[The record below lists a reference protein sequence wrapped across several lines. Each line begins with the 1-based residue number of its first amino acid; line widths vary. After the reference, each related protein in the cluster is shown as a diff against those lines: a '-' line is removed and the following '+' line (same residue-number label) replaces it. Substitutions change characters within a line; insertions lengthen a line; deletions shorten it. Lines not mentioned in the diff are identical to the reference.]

1 MKFKG
6 KLIGGRHKPYP
17 YQRRVI
23 RQMARMPVA
32 ILGAEMGTGKT
43 LMSLMSME
51 ASGIQR
57 LLVLCPAIAVRNWY
71 REAKLCGFT
80 GEIRVM
86 SYDMARVPKRSKEL
100 KSWKFDGIILDEA
113 HYLKNSQAK
122 RTRAV
127 YGVACDGKGGL
138 VEGCNRIYALSGTI
152 CPNNV
157 TELYPHLRC
166 MTPTRIKSTFWGF
179 RTRYCSLRETR
190 YGVEITGARNVA
202 ELKEIMRDIYIPLR
216 QKDVLPDLPPLV
228 INDREVDP
236 IDAKEALL
244 EIKELEKLP
253 EIQAMVEHLE
263 NAARPSPLNM
273 GEHVATLRRLIGS
286 AKVGAACEYILDIVE
301 NSPEK
306 LIVFCYHKHVMQALL
321 EILQKKKVDTVLVDG
336 SCSQKQRAVAIERF
350 RTKPE
355 CKVFIGQLNACGT
368 AITLTEANQVVF
380 VEQDWT
386 PANNLQAAK
395 RAHRI
400 GQDRPVYVNNL
411 MLHNSID
418 ERISAALTAKT
429 LHLMEIGLCAA

>member
-1 MKFKG
+1 MKIKG
-6 KLIGGRHKPYP
+6 QIIGGRHKPYP
-17 YQRRVI
+17 YQRKII
-23 RQMARMPVA
+23 RKMAKMPVA

-43 LMSLMSME
+43 LMALMSME
-51 ASGIQR
+51 ASGIKK
-57 LLVLCPAIAVRNWY
+57 LLVLCPAIAVRNWH
-71 REAKLCGFT
+71 RESVLCGFT
-80 GEIRVM
+80 GDIRVM
-86 SYDMARVPKRSKEL
+86 SYDMARNPKRSKEL
-100 KSWKFDGIILDEA
+100 KAWGFDGIILDEA

-127 YGVACDGKGGL
+127 YGLACDGKGGL
-138 VEGCNRIYALSGTI
+138 VEGCDRIYALSGTI
-152 CPNNV
+152 APNNV

-166 MTPTRIKSTFWGF
+166 LTPTRVKSTFYGF

-202 ELKEIMRDIYIPLR
+202 ELKEIMRDVYIPLR

-236 IDAKEALL
+236 VDAKEALL
-244 EIKELEKLP
+244 ELKELEQHP
-253 EIQAMVEHLE
+253 EIQEMLVHLE
-263 NAARPSPLNM
+263 NASRPSPLNM
-273 GEHVATLRRLIGS
+273 SEHVATLRRLIGT
-286 AKVGAACEYILDIVE
+286 AKVGAAVEYILDIVE
-301 NSPEK
+301 HSQEK
-306 LIVFCYHKHVMQALL
+306 LIVFCYHKHVMDSLEEALV
-321 EILQKKKVDTVLVDG
+321 KKTSCVRVDG
-336 SCSQKQRAVAIERF
+336 SCTQKQRATAIDKF
-350 RTKPE
+350 RNDKH
-355 CKVFIGQLNACGT
+355 CRVFLGQLNACGT

-380 VEQDWT
+380 IEQDWT